1 MRGKHRH
8 RTWANARHR
17 AWQQKK
23 QRYKRKRQYAAAKV
37 YALAVLLFIATFCA
51 AFFWRSSRP
60 PELASS
66 VPSTQPTT
74 SAYDVPFSRTERDS
88 SSARSEASTRAA
100 QADPYVTQAPSHR
113 FLCNVSSIT
122 DGDTLRCS
130 DGTRVR
136 LHAVAARESD
146 ETCSPGHPCPSA
158 SGAAA
163 TAMLTQLAGGQT
175 LRCEQTGTTYNRIAA
190 ICRNEQDTEINCAMV
205 NSGTA
210 VVWPRYNAERA
221 ICR

>member
-1 MRGKHRH
+1 MGDRRRH
-8 RTWANARHR
+8 RTWANAHHR
-17 AWQQKK
+17 EWQQK

-37 YALAVLLFIATFCA
+37 YALAVLLFIVTFCA
-51 AFFWRSSRP
+51 AFFRPSSKPPEQASSVTSSRP
-60 PELASS
+60 
-66 VPSTQPTT
+66 TT
-74 SAYDVPFSRTERDS
+74 SKYDVPPSRSERGS
-88 SSARSEASTRAA
+88 LSVRSEAPIWAS
-100 QADPYVTQAPSHR
+100 QAETYVTQSPSSR

-130 DGTRVR
+130 DGTKVR

-146 ETCSPGHPCPSA
+146 ESCRPGHPCPSA

-163 TAMLTQLAGGQT
+163 TAVLEQLAGGQT
-175 LRCEQTGTTYNRIAA
+175 LQCEQTGTTYNRVAA